1 MATPLQ
7 PDVPVAPALAGRTSY
22 SARAGRR
29 PRFYRYQPVPPVG
42 YDDDGYPCEDSA
54 VQNFLHNGLSIY
66 LIGALSARFAGR
78 AMVWGDAPLLY
89 RQGDRR
95 AVMAPDVLVAFN
107 TQPRLSRDNARSYKL
122 WQRPLPEFV
131 LEVLS
136 PSTSRN
142 DLTDKK
148 YTFATLGVREYW
160 LVDPGGQLMDEE
172 LVGHRLRGR
181 SYQRMPRDGKGRLA
195 SSVLGLELR
204 IVEDAELT
212 LIDDDENATLRFF
225 DLESGEVLRSHSES
239 EAARLEAE
247 SARLEAESAR
257 LEAESA
263 RSEADAARLEAEAA
277 LEKAEQRIAEL
288 QAAMNSPS
296 APMPDA
302 KND

>member
-1 MATPLQ
+1 M
-7 PDVPVAPALAGRTSY
+7 
-22 SARAGRR
+22 
-29 PRFYRYQPVPPVG
+29 PPVG

-54 VQNFLHNGLSIY
+54 TKTFLHSGLSTY
-66 LIGALSARFAGR
+66 LKSALSTRFAGR
-78 AMVWGDAPLLY
+78 AMVWADAPLLY

-107 TQPRLSRDNARSYKL
+107 AQPRLSRDDARSYKL

-160 LVDPGGQLMDEE
+160 LADPGGRLMDEE
-172 LVGHRLRGR
+172 LVGHRLRGQ
-181 SYQRMPRDGKGRLA
+181 SYQRMRRDGKGRLA
-195 SSVLGLELR
+195 SGVLGLELR
-204 IVEDAELT
+204 IVEDPDVE
-212 LIDDDENATLRFF
+212 LIDDKNATLRFY
-225 DLESGEVLRSHSES
+225 DLDSGEVLRSHSEA

-247 SARLEAESAR
+247 AAKSEAESAKSEAEAAKSEAEAARLEAE
-257 LEAESA
+257 
-263 RSEADAARLEAEAA
+263 AARLEAEAA
-277 LEKAEQRIAEL
+277 LAKAEQRIAEL

>member
-1 MATPLQ
+1 MATSPQ
-7 PDVPVAPALAGRTSY
+7 PDFPVASSR
-22 SARAGRR
+22 RGRR

-54 VQNFLHNGLSIY
+54 TKTFPHSGLSTY
-66 LIGALSARFAGR
+66 LKSALSTRFAGR
-78 AMVWGDAPLLY
+78 AMVWADAPLLY
-89 RQGDRR
+89 RQGDHR

-107 TQPRLSRDNARSYKL
+107 AQPRLSRNDARSYKL

-160 LVDPGGQLMDEE
+160 LVAPGGRLMDEE
-172 LVGHRLRGR
+172 LVGYRLRGQ
-181 SYQRMPRDGKGRLA
+181 SYQRMRRDGKGRLA
-195 SSVLGLELR
+195 SGALGLELR
-204 IVEDAELT
+204 IVEDPDVE
-212 LIDDDENATLRFF
+212 LIDDKNATLRFY
-225 DLESGEVLRSHSES
+225 DLDSGEVLRSHSEL

-247 SARLEAESAR
+247 
-257 LEAESA
+257 
-263 RSEADAARLEAEAA
+263 AARLEAEAA
-277 LEKAEQRIAEL
+277 LERAEQRIAEL

-296 APMPDA
+296 APTPDA

>member
-7 PDVPVAPALAGRTSY
+7 PDVPLAPALSARA
-22 SARAGRR
+22 ARAGRR

-54 VQNFLHNGLSIY
+54 VQNFLHNGLSTY
-66 LIGALSARFAGR
+66 LTSALSTRFAGR
-78 AMVWGDAPLLY
+78 AMVWADAPLLY

-107 TQPRLSRDNARSYKL
+107 AQPRLSPDNARSYKL

-148 YTFATLGVREYW
+148 YTFAALGVREYW
-160 LVDPGGQLMDEE
+160 LVDPGGRLMDEE
-172 LVGHRLRGR
+172 LVGHRLRGQ
-181 SYQRMPRDGKGRLA
+181 SYQRMRRDGKGRLA
-195 SSVLGLELR
+195 SGALGLELR
-204 IVEDAELT
+204 IVEDPDVEL
-212 LIDDDENATLRFF
+212 IGDKNATLRFY
-225 DLESGEVLRSHSES
+225 DLDSGEVLRSHSE
-239 EAARLEAE
+239 AE
-247 SARLEAESAR
+247 
-257 LEAESA
+257 
-263 RSEADAARLEAEAA
+263 AARLEAEAA
-277 LEKAEQRIAEL
+277 LAKAEQRIAEL

-296 APMPDA
+296 APTPDA